1 MIDHAL
7 IEVGQ
12 VFHSQ
17 DEVFHHLSDMIVRA
31 GYAMDKNLVFE
42 ALKQRESE
50 GTTGMMDGFAI
61 PHAKCTA
68 IQRPS
73 VVVLKLDQGVEWQSM
88 DGELIRYVVALFIPE
103 EEAGTTHLKLLSQL
117 ARLLIREEFKTA
129 FKTAASPS
137 ELESLMKHSLE
148 L

>member
-1 MIDHAL
+1 MIDQSL
-7 IEVGQ
+7 IKVGQ
-12 VFHSQ
+12 VFQSQ
-17 DEVFHHLSDMIVRA
+17 EEVFQNLSEMIVQE
-31 GYAMDKNLVFE
+31 GYATDERAVYE
-42 ALKQRESE
+42 ALKLRESE